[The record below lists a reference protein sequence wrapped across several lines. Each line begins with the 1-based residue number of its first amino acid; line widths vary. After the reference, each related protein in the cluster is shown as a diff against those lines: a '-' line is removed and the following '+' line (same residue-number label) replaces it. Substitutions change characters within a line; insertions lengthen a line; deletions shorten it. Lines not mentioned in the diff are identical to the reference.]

1 MNMISEKYNKTQ
13 AERVQYELEQ
23 RNRETM
29 TQVKIENALL
39 CQQNTELKNDVKESE
54 EEIDNLRTKLYL
66 FKDLDMDRVALATSN
81 YD

>member
-1 MNMISEKYNKTQ
+1 M
-13 AERVQYELEQ
+13 
-23 RNRETM
+23 
-29 TQVKIENALL
+29 
-39 CQQNTELKNDVKESE
+39 ELKNDVKEAD

>member
-13 AERVQYELEQ
+13 AEKMQMELEQ

-39 CQQNTELKNDVKESE
+39 CQQNTELKNDVKLFE
-54 EEIDNLRTKLYL
+54 EELDDVKTKLYL
-66 FKDLDMDRVALATSN
+66 FKDLDLERV
-81 YD
+81 